1 MKALVVKIA
10 ALTLVL
16 ALSFAL
22 VGCDFAASLGGY
34 SATMLVRSGGSDKLS
49 ISFSSMKGRLSEQIS
64 HSGNQDGAFLCTASL
79 EEGEVSVYYKTALSD
94 TEELLFML
102 SSGESIDA
110 ERLGYLTNGE
120 DAKIIVDAGETTA
133 RGFKMKLEIVH

>member
-10 ALTLVL
+10 ALALVL

-49 ISFSSMKGRLSEQIS
+49 ISFSSMKGRLSEQIR

-94 TEELLFML
+94 NEELLFML
-102 SSGESIDA
+102 SAGESIDA

>member
-1 MKALVVKIA
+1 MALA
-10 ALTLVL
+10 LVL

-22 VGCDFAASLGGY
+22 VGCDVVASLGGY

-49 ISFSSMKGRLSEQIS
+49 ISFSSMKGRLTEQIS
-64 HSGNQDGAFLCTASL
+64 HSGNQDGAFICTASL

-94 TEELLFML
+94 VEQPLFSL
-102 SSGESIDA
+102 GAGESIEG

-120 DAKIIVDAGETTA
+120 DARIIIYAGESGA
-133 RGFKMKLEIVH
+133 RGFKMKLEIVN